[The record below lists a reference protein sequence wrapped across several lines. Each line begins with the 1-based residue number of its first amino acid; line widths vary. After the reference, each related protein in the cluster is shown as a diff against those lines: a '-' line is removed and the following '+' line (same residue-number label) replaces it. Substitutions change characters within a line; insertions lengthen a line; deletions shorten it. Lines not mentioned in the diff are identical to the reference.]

1 MHPGGERVYMRRKL
15 VQNLQMGIPVCVM
28 KWCAER
34 LLTHH
39 KLIPVRI
46 LGLPICVLGGRPEI
60 LHMGSP
66 RLHNEIVRILGAT
79 YTRTWISEPSLVMWL

>member
-1 MHPGGERVYMRRKL
+1 MHTGKEQVYTRRKL
-15 VQNLQMGIPVCVM
+15 VKKLQMGIPISVM
-28 KWCAER
+28 KLCAER

-46 LGLPICVLGGRPEI
+46 QGLPVCVRGGRPEI
-60 LHMGSP
+60 SHMGSP

-79 YTRTWISEPSLVMWL
+79 YISKGFVKSG

>member
-1 MHPGGERVYMRRKL
+1 MHTGGERVYMLRKL

-28 KWCAER
+28 KLCAER

-39 KLIPVRI
+39 KLISVRI
-46 LGLPICVLGGRPEI
+46 QGLPVHVQGGRPEI

-66 RLHNEIVRILGAT
+66 CSHNEIVCILGAT
-79 YTRTWISEPSLVMWL
+79 YISTGFTKSG